1 MQGASYGDSVSPL
14 PPAVQLNG
22 NRGVMGVLRGFDQFM
37 NLVLD
42 GTVDTKTKA
51 DIGMVVGTPHLP
63 CVCRPGRT
71 GISLHTAPC
80 VVLVCSMMYYRAH
93 GQISNGCGKA
103 RDRGLKC
110 LLQVVRGNSIVS
122 IEALDGA

>member
-1 MQGASYGDSVSPL
+1 MPKVQ
-14 PPAVQLNG
+14 PPELKGFMDKKLNIQLNG

-51 DIGMVVGTPHLP
+51 DIGMVV
-63 CVCRPGRT
+63 
-71 GISLHTAPC
+71 
-80 VVLVCSMMYYRAH
+80 
-93 GQISNGCGKA
+93 
-103 RDRGLKC
+103 
-110 LLQVVRGNSIVS
+110 VRGNSIVA